1 MGEMYM
7 PDYNGYARAFER
19 AGVPYTIDSD
29 AHLIGHGDIPAN
41 KVKYIV
47 VHHTAGGYDRASE
60 DIVKY
65 GHSGLRGL
73 LSQMVFKR
81 DGSIR
86 VVGMGVAYHAPSYIN
101 FRGVPAKSGNY
112 WSLGIEG
119 MSRGTHDDWT
129 PQQRENYPKVVAA
142 LLVDLGLDDKA
153 FAFHRELQY
162 DKVDPVAWDKADFQN
177 KVTYWYNKIKGETAT
192 VPTKTAIETLAE
204 NLKLGSP
211 TTPERTCP
219 DKIGKNRVYQ
229 DGKTIVYWTPQ
240 TPAAAVGGDNLEKY
254 AKIGYEKSVLGYPV
268 TSEVKIRD
276 AGTYQRFQRG
286 NMYHTP
292 KYGSKIVHGAIFN
305 KWGDL
310 NYENGPLGYPITDEL
325 VAPDE
330 KGRYNEFEF
339 GTLYWSPDTGAHE
352 IHGLILKAF
361 EKAGGLEK
369 VGYPTTDERAT
380 PDKSGMYNHFENGSI
395 YWKKG
400 RPEAIFVPKWVINVW
415 SQLGWEQGKLGY
427 PTGDVVTENGIDQQ
441 AFEAGTIGFDT
452 DLNQT
457 LIRIDGK
464 WEPIQV
470 AEPTEKKTEPKSPR
484 PELKVG
490 DIVVDYSAGVPAA
503 ADVKKAGYK
512 GAVRY
517 ISPARDAWMKGK
529 PMSKREFDD
538 YKSNGLQV
546 AFVFQNLKQDWSRGR
561 NGGIEDAK
569 AAKKHIEML
578 GAPDAVVYCA
588 IDHNLADKSTDAV
601 KIWNS
606 TAAKYIQGFQ
616 SVMGREKTGIYANNL
631 CISWAIED
639 NLGTYY
645 WQHDWSN
652 DIPVNGRWT
661 RLTGVNKNA
670 HIHQFPFRKG
680 DNVAGIDIDRN
691 EVLKPYFGQV

>member
-1 MGEMYM
+1 MYM

-29 AHLIGHGDIPAN
+29 AHLIGHGDIPAH

-162 DKVDPVAWDKADFQN
+162 DKVDPVAWEKADFQN
-177 KVTYWYNKIKGETAT
+177 KVTYWYNKIKGGKAT
-192 VPTKTAIETLAE
+192 VPTKTAIESLAE

-219 DKIGKNRVYQ
+219 DGVGKNRVYQ
-229 DGKTIVYWTPQ
+229 DGKTIIYWTPQ
-240 TPAAAVGGDNLEKY
+240 TPAAAVGGENLKKY
-254 AKIGYEKSVLGYPV
+254 AQIGYEKSVLGYPI
-268 TSEVKIRD
+268 TNEVKIRD

-305 KWGDL
+305 KWGEL
-310 NYENGPLGYPITDEL
+310 KYEQGPLGYPITDEL
-325 VAPDE
+325 VTSDQ

-339 GTLYWSPDTGAHE
+339 GILYWTSGTGAHE
-352 IHGLILKAF
+352 VHGLIRKSF
-361 EKAGGLEK
+361 DKNGGLET
-369 VGYPTTDERAT
+369 VGYPLTDERET
-380 PDKSGMYNHFENGSI
+380 PDKSGMYNHFQNGSI

-400 RPEAIFVPKWVINVW
+400 RPEAVFVPKWVVNVW
-415 SQLGWEQGKLGY
+415 AELGWEQGVLGY
-427 PTGDVVTENGIDQQ
+427 PAGDVVVAEGIKQQ
-441 AFEAGTIGFDT
+441 GFEGGSIGYDKESDT
-452 DLNQT
+452 T
-457 LIRIDGK
+457 LIKIDGK
-464 WEPIQV
+464 WEPVKKAPLPQAP
-470 AEPTEKKTEPKSPR
+470 AEPKRVEA
-484 PELKVG
+484 KVG
-490 DIVVDYSAGVPAA
+490 DLFIDYSAMVPAA
-503 ADVKKAGYK
+503 KDVKSK
-512 GAVRY
+512 GFVGAMRY
-517 ISPARDAWMKGK
+517 ISPAREAWMKGK
-529 PMSKREFDD
+529 PLSKKELDD
-538 YKSNGLQV
+538 YKANDMQV
-546 AFVFQNLKQDWSRGR
+546 GFIWQNQKNDWTAGYV
-561 NGGIEDAK
+561 GGVADARAAQKKMED
-569 AAKKHIEML
+569 L
-578 GAPDAVVYCA
+578 GHPNAVIYCA
-588 IDHNLADKSTDAV
+588 IDNNLAQSSKDALNV
-601 KIWNS
+601 WNK
-606 TAAKYIQGFQ
+606 TAAEYVKGFQ
-616 SVMGREKTGIYANNL
+616 SVIGKERTGLYGNYFVIA
-631 CISWAIED
+631 WAIED

-645 WQHDWSN
+645 WQHNWTNTNSETGQLERRIHPSAHLHQYEI
-652 DIPVNGRWT
+652 DIK
-661 RLTGVNKNA
+661 GVLPEA
-670 HIHQFPFRKG
+670 
-680 DNVAGIDIDRN
+680 IDRN
-691 EVLKPYFGQV
+691 RVLKPYFGQV